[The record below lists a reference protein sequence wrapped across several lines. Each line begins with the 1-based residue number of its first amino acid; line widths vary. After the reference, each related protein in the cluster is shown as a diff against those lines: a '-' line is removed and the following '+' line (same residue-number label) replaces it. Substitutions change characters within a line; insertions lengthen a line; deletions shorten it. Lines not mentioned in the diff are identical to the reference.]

1 MKKNPFYLK
10 EIPVDAPFC
19 DREKELA
26 DLISYA
32 KSNTN
37 VVLFSPRRYGKTS
50 LIKRVQS
57 SLKSYGTLT
66 AYCDLFGVT
75 SVEEI
80 AGRIA
85 KSIYTITQK
94 NEGLFQKAVNFIT
107 SFRPVLSPSPEGGIS
122 VSVQT
127 AFKTDGIK
135 ILEETM
141 NSLERFVDD
150 VDLDVHVALD
160 EFQEITE
167 VHNSIGIEGIL
178 RQYIQKIQCSFFFI
192 GSRRRI
198 LLDIFN
204 DRKRPFFQ
212 SALNYELKTLPG
224 NDLIR
229 FTIAQ
234 FKSAGKRIS
243 KEKASKISQLV
254 SNHPYYM
261 QKFCFFLYEEIDKEV
276 TQKDIVE
283 INQVVMESE
292 RIVFESI
299 LQGLTTKQITLLS
312 ALAREPTA
320 KVYSATYMSQ
330 YNLGS
335 TGGIQ
340 QSLDSLS
347 KKDLIEKNHKTG
359 VWVVVDPVFKN
370 WLIKMSL

>member
-32 KSNTN
+32 KSNIN

-50 LIKRVQS
+50 LTKRVQN
-57 SLKSYGTLT
+57 SLKSDGTLT

-85 KSIYTITQK
+85 RSIYTVTHK
-94 NEGLFQKAVNFIT
+94 NQGMFQKAIGFIT

-127 AFKTDGIK
+127 AFKTDGLK
-135 ILEETM
+135 ILEDTM
-141 NSLERFVDD
+141 ESLEKFIID
-150 VDLDVHVALD
+150 VALPVHVAFD
-160 EFQEITE
+160 EFQEIAE

-212 SALNYELKTLPG
+212 SSLNYELMPLPHK
-224 NDLIR
+224 DMVLFI
-229 FTIAQ
+229 TSE
-234 FKSAGKRIS
+234 FKKAGKYIN
-243 KEKASKISQLV
+243 EEDASEICRLV

-276 TQKDIVE
+276 KRKDIAE
-283 INQVVMESE
+283 IKAVVVESE
-292 RIVFESI
+292 RVVFESI
-299 LQGLTTKQITLLS
+299 LQGLRTKQINILS
-312 ALAREPTA
+312 ALAKEPTA
-320 KVYSATYMSQ
+320 KVYSASYMARH
-330 YNLGS
+330 NLSS

-340 QSLDSLS
+340 QGLITLS
-347 KKDLIEKNHKTG
+347 KKDLIEKDYRTG
-359 VWVVVDPVFKN
+359 AWSVVDPIFVC
-370 WLIKMSL
+370 WLIQL

>member
-10 EIPVDAPFC
+10 EIPVNAPFC

-32 KSNTN
+32 KSNIN

-50 LIKRVQS
+50 ITKRVQN
-57 SLKSYGTLT
+57 SLKSDGTLT

-85 KSIYTITQK
+85 RSIYTVTHK
-94 NEGLFQKAVNFIT
+94 NQGMFQKAIGFIT

-127 AFKTDGIK
+127 AFKTDGLK
-135 ILEETM
+135 ILEDTM
-141 NSLERFVDD
+141 ESLEKFIID
-150 VDLDVHVALD
+150 VGLPVHVAFD
-160 EFQEITE
+160 EFQEIAE

-212 SALNYELKTLPG
+212 SSLNYELKPLPHK
-224 NDLIR
+224 DMVLFI
-229 FTIAQ
+229 TSE
-234 FKSAGKRIS
+234 FKRAGKYIN
-243 KEKASKISQLV
+243 EEDASEICQLV

-261 QKFCFFLYEEIDKEV
+261 QKFCFFLYEEINKEV
-276 TQKDIVE
+276 KQKDIAE
-283 INQVVMESE
+283 IKAIVVESE
-292 RIVFESI
+292 RVVFESI
-299 LQGLTTKQITLLS
+299 LQGLRTKQINILS
-312 ALAREPTA
+312 ALAKEPTA
-320 KVYSATYMSQ
+320 KIYSASYMARH
-330 YNLGS
+330 NLGS

-340 QSLDSLS
+340 QGLNTLS
-347 KKDLIEKNHKTG
+347 RKDLIEKDYRTG
-359 VWVVVDPVFKN
+359 VWSVVDPIFVCWF
-370 WLIKMSL
+370 IEMSL